1 MANGIQTT
9 IGGNL
14 TADPELQVL
23 GSGTPKL
30 SFSVAVERSWKN
42 DKGEWENETSFV
54 DCIAWRQLADDAA
67 NVLEKGIRV
76 IATGRFEQR
85 FWDDKETGK
94 KRSKWEFV
102 VDDVAVSTKVL
113 ESIVRK
119 RKNDGDSRGDSRGG
133 SSSGD
138 RRNAG
143 GSSGAARA
151 ASARRSSTSEEDE
164 W

>member
-14 TADPELQVL
+14 TADPDLQVL

-67 NVLEKGIRV
+67 NVLEKGMRV

-102 VDDVAVSTKVL
+102 VDDVAPSVKVL

-119 RKNDGDSRGDSRGG
+119 RKGDGESRGG
-133 SSSGD
+133 SSSGE
-138 RRNAG
+138 RRGGSG

-151 ASARRSSTSEEDE
+151 ASARRSAPADDGDD